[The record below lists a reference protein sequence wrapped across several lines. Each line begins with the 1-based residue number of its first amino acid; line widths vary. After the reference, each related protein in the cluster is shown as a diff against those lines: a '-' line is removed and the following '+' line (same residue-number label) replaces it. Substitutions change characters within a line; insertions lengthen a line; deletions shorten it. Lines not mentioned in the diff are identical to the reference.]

1 MDEQTVLTLKQW
13 RGLRGYSQ
21 SKLSEKTG
29 ITERTIINYEKDVTN
44 LHNAKYS
51 TIEKL
56 AEALDIKVENIFLN
70 GDSEELYYINK

>member
-1 MDEQTVLTLKQW
+1 MDEKTVLTLKQW

-29 ITERTIINYEKDVTN
+29 ITERTIINYEKDVAN

-51 TIEKL
+51 TVEKL
-56 AEALDIKVENIFLN
+56 AVALDIKVENIFLN
-70 GDSEELYYINK
+70 SDSEEPDYINK

>member
-1 MDEQTVLTLKQW
+1 MDEKTVLTLKQW

-51 TIEKL
+51 TVEKL
-56 AEALDIKVENIFLN
+56 AVALDIKVENIFLN
-70 GDSEELYYINK
+70 IDSEEPDYINK

>member
-1 MDEQTVLTLKQW
+1 MNEQTVLTLKQW

-29 ITERTIINYEKDVTN
+29 ITERTIINYEKDVAN

-51 TIEKL
+51 TVEKL
-56 AEALDIKVENIFLN
+56 AVALDIKVANIFL
-70 GDSEELYYINK
+70 GVDSEKPKF

>member
-1 MDEQTVLTLKQW
+1 MDEKTVLTLKQW

-29 ITERTIINYEKDVTN
+29 ITERTIINYEKDVAN

-51 TIEKL
+51 TVEKL
-56 AEALDIKVENIFLN
+56 AVALDIKVENIFLN
-70 GDSEELYYINK
+70 GDSEEPDYINK

>member
-29 ITERTIINYEKDVTN
+29 ITERTIINYEKDVAN

-51 TIEKL
+51 TVEKL
-56 AEALDIKVENIFLN
+56 AVALDIKVANIFL
-70 GDSEELYYINK
+70 GVDSEEPNYINK

>member
-29 ITERTIINYEKDVTN
+29 ITERTIINYEKNVTN

-70 GDSEELYYINK
+70 GDSEEPYYINK

>member
-1 MDEQTVLTLKQW
+1 MNEKTVLTLRQW

-29 ITERTIINYEKDVTN
+29 ITERTIINYEKDVAN

-51 TIEKL
+51 TVEKL
-56 AEALDIKVENIFLN
+56 AIALDVKVANIFLGSN
-70 GDSEELYYINK
+70 SEKPNYINK